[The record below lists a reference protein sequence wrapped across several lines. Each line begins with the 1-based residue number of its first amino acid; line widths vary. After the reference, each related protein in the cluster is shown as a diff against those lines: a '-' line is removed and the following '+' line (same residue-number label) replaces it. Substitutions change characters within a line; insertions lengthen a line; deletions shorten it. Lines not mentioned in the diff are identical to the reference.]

1 MRILLDECVPRSLG
15 RYLGPHHVQT
25 VQSLGWRS
33 RPDGEVLTRA
43 ASAFDFFVTRDRSIP
58 AQLGR
63 DRAFPAIVIL
73 RGGQGRVQDLVPLLP
88 ELLRILKV
96 ARPGR
101 IVELNT
107 RLAAPR
113 WIRERAA
120 RYGINEI
127 AVRLSRTPARSICA
141 PPAVMSRKIR
151 LLAEQEDRGLSPLP
165 GT

>member
-15 RYLGPHHVQT
+15 RHLGPHHVQT

-120 RYGINEI
+120 RYGINEL
-127 AVRLSRTPARSICA
+127 LSDCPELPRIRSA
-141 PPAVMSRKIR
+141 HPR
-151 LLAEQEDRGLSPLP
+151 Q
-165 GT
+165 